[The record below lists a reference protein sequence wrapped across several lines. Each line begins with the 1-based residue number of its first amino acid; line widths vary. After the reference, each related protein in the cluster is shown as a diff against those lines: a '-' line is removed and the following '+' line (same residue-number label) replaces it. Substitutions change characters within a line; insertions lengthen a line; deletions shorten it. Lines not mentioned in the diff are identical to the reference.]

1 MINMIISYRIPT
13 LFLISLIILLFTII
27 RSEDS
32 FSSILNINF
41 NNINDDILKNYKDF
55 DFVKDKQR
63 FIIIKDKIKKVSCL
77 NLINNAIKEINNET
91 KNKLKEIK
99 IEDKENIKIF
109 IKNITNNCINKIK
122 DDEIYK
128 ILDYK
133 KVISNENYINNE
145 ILNFNE
151 FFSELIKQNE
161 FKKKVKESEIEKSKK
176 QYRTKM
182 IIYAIIIIIV
192 SLIISI
198 IFNKRKKNEN
208 IGDENKIN
216 KSKKNKN
223 KKN

>member
-13 LFLISLIILLFTII
+13 LFLISLIILLFTTIK
-27 RSEDS
+27 SKDS

-41 NNINDDILKNYKDF
+41 NNINDDILKNYRDF

-63 FIIIKDKIKKVSCL
+63 FIFIKNKIKKVSCL
-77 NLINNAIKEINNET
+77 NLINNVIKEINNET
-91 KNKLKEIK
+91 KNKLKKIK
-99 IEDKENIKIF
+99 IKDKENIKIF

-161 FKKKVKESEIEKSKK
+161 FKKK
-176 QYRTKM
+176 
-182 IIYAIIIIIV
+182 
-192 SLIISI
+192 
-198 IFNKRKKNEN
+198 
-208 IGDENKIN
+208 
-216 KSKKNKN
+216 
-223 KKN
+223 